1 MLQSLFSSKLNSCTS
16 NLIFLALGVSATLTA
31 TLTIASPASAQS
43 STIIYQRTTTYDNY
57 HDNYHEP
64 TVIYQHTRSYNQRS
78 LTPRIYRKPY
88 PTNFIYGS
96 PISTPV
102 PVNPYTG
109 QVIQGSDNFHHNSYS
124 QRRVIVQPRMRRYI
138 KDTTF
143 INPTLVNPN
152 IRNSTIINP
161 RILNPYRHYYRN
173 PVHHNSGTIF
183 IQP

>member
-1 MLQSLFSSKLNSCTS
+1 MLQSLFSSKLSSYTS
-16 NLIFLALGVSATLTA
+16 NLIFLALGVSATLTI
-31 TLTIASPASAQS
+31 TSPASAQS

-64 TVIYQHTRSYNQRS
+64 TVIYQRSYDNRS
-78 LTPRIYRKPY
+78 LMPSEYRDRKPY

-102 PVNPYTG
+102 QVNPYTG
-109 QVIQGSDNFHHNSYS
+109 QVIQDSDNFHHKYNS

-138 KDTTF
+138 KGTTLV
-143 INPTLVNPN
+143 NPILVNPN

-161 RILNPYRHYYRN
+161 RILNPYRHYYGN
-173 PVHHNSGTIF
+173 PVHRNSGTIF